1 MPGTRHFGGGRTR
14 RAARWLAT
22 ALLLPALAAC
32 GGGGGSGSAGAPQA
46 GQTGQNSAS
55 GQPDDQRTKDEG
67 DQGGF
72 RNAGEP
78 SANVQ
83 GSDRT
88 ARISLSFPS
97 STTTGFTAV
106 ISKVSDC
113 GSTEYATPASQQVQV
128 TNGQTERVEFR
139 LPPWKPGTKSRN
151 ICLTVTADDSTKRI
165 EAVGSVEVISPDDG
179 ATTGNGGTPSY
190 GGTNGSTPTG
200 GSSPYTGAPTGS
212 GSTP

>member
-14 RAARWLAT
+14 RAARWLAV
-22 ALLLPALAAC
+22 ALLLPALTAC
-32 GGGGGSGSAGAPQA
+32 GGGGGGGGSGSAGAPQA

-67 DQGGF
+67 DQGSF

-97 STTTGFTAV
+97 STTTDFTAV

-128 TNGQTERVEFR
+128 INGQSERVEFQ
-139 LPPWKPGTKSRN
+139 LPPWKPGTESRN
-151 ICLTVTADDSTKRI
+151 ICLTVTADNSTKRI
-165 EAVGSVEVISPDDG
+165 EAVGSVIISNPG
-179 ATTGNGGTPSY
+179 AGASTGN

-200 GSSPYTGAPTGS
+200 GSSPYTGAPTGT
-212 GSTP
+212 GSTY

>member
-1 MPGTRHFGGGRTR
+1 MPGTGNFGGGRTG
-14 RAARWLAT
+14 RAARWLAA

-32 GGGGGSGSAGAPQA
+32 GGGGDSGSAGANRA
-46 GQTGQNSAS
+46 GQSGQNNGS
-55 GQPDDQRTKDEG
+55 GEPDDQRTKDQG

-83 GSDRT
+83 GTDRT
-88 ARISLSFPS
+88 ALISLSFPS
-97 STTTGFTAV
+97 RTSFTAT

-113 GSTEYATPASQQVQV
+113 GSTVYATPASQTVQV
-128 TNGQTERVEFR
+128 TDGETERAEFR

-151 ICLTVTADDSTKRI
+151 ICLTVAADDSVKRI
-165 EAVGSVEVISPDDG
+165 EAVGSVEIISPDEG
-179 ATTGNGGTPSY
+179 STTGNGGTPGN
-190 GGTNGSTPTG
+190 GGTYGSTPTG
-200 GSSPYTGAPTGS
+200 GSSPYTGAPTGT